1 MPAQYKRILL
11 WSVIGALVITALL
24 LAFAPRPVTVDL
36 VEVKSTEMTVTVDE
50 EAQTRVHDVFTLSAP
65 VNGKLLRLEVHVGD
79 QVIAHETLL
88 AQIQPVDPTFLD
100 PRSESQ
106 ARASI
111 LAAQSALKLARAEVE
126 RAAAELEYAEAE
138 HKRAQKLFAERT
150 ITRREADAARRSY
163 KTNVATLET
172 TNAALQ
178 IRQFELDRAE
188 AQLMSPTQTQERTA
202 DCACINVTAPVNGK
216 VLTLLNPSA
225 RVVQAG
231 ESLLEIG
238 DPKDLEI
245 VADYLSSDAV
255 SIIEGQQVIIDNWGG
270 TNPLEGV
277 VRRVEPYGF
286 TKVSA
291 LGIDEQR
298 VNVII
303 DLTSPKDT
311 WEKLGHG
318 YQVETQVVLWH
329 RNDALTIP
337 LTALFRDG
345 ENWSVF
351 VASNGRAILKH
362 VQVGHRNGL
371 VAEIIS
377 GVQAGEHIVAHPSD
391 RVVDG
396 VKVRSRS

>member
-1 MPAQYKRILL
+1 MSAQYKRILL

-36 VEVKSTEMTVTVDE
+36 VEVKSTAMTVTVDE

-111 LAAQSALKLARAEVE
+111 LAAQSALKLAQAEVE

-138 HKRAQKLFAERT
+138 HKRSQKLFAERT
-150 ITRREADAARRSY
+150 ITRREADAARRTY
-163 KTNVATLET
+163 KTSVATLET

-178 IRQFELDRAE
+178 IRQFELDRAQ

-231 ESLLEIG
+231 EPLLEIG

-255 SIIEGQQVIIDNWGG
+255 SITEGQRVIIDNWGG
-270 TNPLEGV
+270 SEPLDGV

-303 DLTSPKDT
+303 DLTSPEDT

-318 YQVETQVVLWH
+318 YQVETQVVLW
-329 RNDALTIP
+329 RRDDALTIP

-345 ENWSVF
+345 DNWSVF
-351 VASNGRAILKH
+351 LAAEGRAQLKH
-362 VQVGHRNGL
+362 VQVGRRNGL
-371 VAEIIS
+371 VAEIVS
-377 GVQAGEHIVAHPSD
+377 GAQAGDRVVAHPSD

-396 VKVRSRS
+396 IKIRSRS